1 MSAVAAR
8 SRALTRWVLLCLSLL
23 ALIAGCSARKQDL
36 LQVEKLQRDGQ
47 TEAALSGY
55 LRIYAQVPQEQRAA
69 ASLIELRIA
78 ECLWKLGRNREA
90 YTTLQRAVEEY
101 PANTTAQ
108 LRLAELLLSGAAPE
122 EAKEHAAVVL
132 WREPRNIEA
141 LSIQGSASASSGD
154 LAGASEIFRRILAM
168 DPARVSIALA
178 LAEVEVHQG
187 DLPSARVTL
196 QASAHAQN
204 SDASPLL
211 ALGRIEEMTGNAQ
224 AAEGDYRAAVALQDS
239 PQTNISLAQFLAR
252 NARFAEA
259 ELVMQHAQ
267 STTPS
272 FSTVVPDFD
281 LATGHT
287 VGAISSYRKLLG
299 AGSGE
304 PMEQRSLVV
313 ARLVEAELQRSREEV
328 SAGEVKAPSLEG
340 ARAYLHLYRTA
351 LEAPTA
357 EVLEAELALE
367 QGDSAA
373 ASAHAQRA
381 INSAPDQ
388 PAGHY
393 VLGMALLGSG
403 DPIAAGLAFE
413 RALERDPDFR
423 PARQAEAQRLF
434 GLGNY
439 KEAETQVANVIV
451 REPANLQALCLYARV
466 LMAQKRFSDA
476 LRLAQRAHAAN
487 RSASEPHVILG
498 DLAARGRQP
507 GAALIHY
514 EEALLL
520 EPHSKSAMEGLTG
533 VYRQGRITRGM
544 LAKMERVAANSPPSP
559 ELMEIAGRV
568 FAEQGWYRDAER
580 CLVRALRMDPARAT
594 AAAALTTTYLAKG
607 DRERA
612 RDAVARLNSTSAHL
626 MAGMRASQQHDLP
639 AAFRSYEEAVR
650 AGERSGVAANNLA
663 WLYAEQGTRLDRA
676 LLLASSARNL
686 DPQNPAFLDTLGMVH
701 IKRHEYSQAVDVL
714 SKAVQVAQLHGVA
727 EASRLSEFRSHLK
740 EAYRLAGQ
748 SDAAAA
754 MDAPSSSQR

>member
-1 MSAVAAR
+1 
-8 SRALTRWVLLCLSLL
+8 
-23 ALIAGCSARKQDL
+23 
-36 LQVEKLQRDGQ
+36 
-47 TEAALSGY
+47 
-55 LRIYAQVPQEQRAA
+55 
-69 ASLIELRIA
+69 
-78 ECLWKLGRNREA
+78 
-90 YTTLQRAVEEY
+90 
-101 PANTTAQ
+101 
-108 LRLAELLLSGAAPE
+108 
-122 EAKEHAAVVL
+122 
-132 WREPRNIEA
+132 
-141 LSIQGSASASSGD
+141 
-154 LAGASEIFRRILAM
+154 
-168 DPARVSIALA
+168 
-178 LAEVEVHQG
+178 
-187 DLPSARVTL
+187 
-196 QASAHAQN
+196 
-204 SDASPLL
+204 
-211 ALGRIEEMTGNAQ
+211 
-224 AAEGDYRAAVALQDS
+224 
-239 PQTNISLAQFLAR
+239 
-252 NARFAEA
+252 
-259 ELVMQHAQ
+259 
-267 STTPS
+267 
-272 FSTVVPDFD
+272 
-281 LATGHT
+281 
-287 VGAISSYRKLLG
+287 
-299 AGSGE
+299 
-304 PMEQRSLVV
+304 
-313 ARLVEAELQRSREEV
+313 
-328 SAGEVKAPSLEG
+328 
-340 ARAYLHLYRTA
+340 
-351 LEAPTA
+351 
-357 EVLEAELALE
+357 
-367 QGDSAA
+367 
-373 ASAHAQRA
+373 
-381 INSAPDQ
+381 
-388 PAGHY
+388 
-393 VLGMALLGSG
+393 MALLGSG